1 MILSSE
7 IYYMLWS
14 EMWFLC
20 FVLDQ
25 ETFVIS
31 IKILDLISE
40 TTATAATAKNA
51 WTEFV
56 LKISKSH
63 DLSQNRNSY
72 IFCLLRKG
80 TGPEG
85 SICIIEIALHCHK
98 QRCSRTDVN
107 GIKIL
112 QLIFLMSHLFFFPH
126 IWCQSPIYWGKGR
139 EGKSTETNTCYS
151 KLRQKGERPLLLFI

>member
-1 MILSSE
+1 MKCD
-7 IYYMLWS
+7 
-14 EMWFLC
+14 FFC

-31 IKILDLISE
+31 IKILDFISK

-63 DLSQNRNSY
+63 HLSQNRNSC

-85 SICIIEIALHCHK
+85 SICIIEIALRCHK

-112 QLIFLMSHLFFFPH
+112 QLIFLMSHHSPPPPPTHTFDVSHLF
-126 IWCQSPIYWGKGR
+126 I
-139 EGKSTETNTCYS
+139 EGKVGRG
-151 KLRQKGERPLLLFI
+151 KIQKQILVILS